1 MAVIALEEME
11 FYAYHGY
18 YSQEKKFGGYY
29 WVDVYLH
36 TNFEKAAQ
44 TDQLSGTINYETVY
58 SICQTEMAVSSHL
71 IEHVAERILQK
82 IADNFSEIEQI
93 KVRISKLNP
102 PLPGKLKRTFVE
114 MQKTFERL

>member
-29 WVDVYLH
+29 LVDVYLH
-36 TNFEKAAQ
+36 TDFQDAAEN
-44 TDQLSGTINYETVY
+44 DQLSGTINYETVY
-58 SICQTEMAVSSHL
+58 SICQTEMKTSSHL
-71 IEHVAERILQK
+71 IEHVAARILQK
-82 IADNFSEIEQI
+82 TAAEFQQINYI
-93 KVRISKLNP
+93 KVRVSKLNP

-114 MQKTFERL
+114 LEKNFE